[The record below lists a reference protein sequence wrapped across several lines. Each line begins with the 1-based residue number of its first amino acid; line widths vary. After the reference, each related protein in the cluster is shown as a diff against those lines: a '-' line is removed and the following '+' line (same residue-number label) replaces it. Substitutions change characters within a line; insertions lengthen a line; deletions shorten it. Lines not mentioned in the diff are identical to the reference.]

1 MEPLTVPGT
10 MDSLNAIAEYVI
22 AAAAAAGLDKK
33 TAYKLRLAIDEIATN
48 IIIYGY
54 KQAARGGGLT
64 LQADCDQQSLT
75 ISIEDS
81 GIPYDPTQK
90 STSDDLDKPL
100 EQRQIGGLGIYL
112 AIQSVDKFIYER
124 VGNLNR
130 NVFIVHR
137 HSV

>member
-1 MEPLTVPGT
+1 
-10 MDSLNAIAEYVI
+10 MDSLNAIAEYVLAT
-22 AAAAAAGLDKK
+22 AAAADLDKK

-48 IIIYGY
+48 IIVYGY
-54 KQAARGGGLT
+54 KEAACSGVLT
-64 LQADCDQQSLT
+64 LQADFDQQSLT
-75 ISIEDS
+75 ISIEDT

-90 STSDDLDKPL
+90 LTPDDLDEPL